1 MTEEEKD
8 EIAQL
13 VEASVLQSV
22 NRVLIVG
29 LAVYFVACLICAIV
43 EAWL

>member
-1 MTEEEKD
+1 MTEEEKR
-8 EIAQL
+8 EIAEL

-29 LAVYFVACLICAIV
+29 LGVYFAACLICAV
-43 EAWL
+43 AEALL

>member
-1 MTEEEKD
+1 VTEEEKR

-13 VEASVLQSV
+13 IETSVLQSV

-29 LAVYFVACLICAIV
+29 LLVYVVACSICAVV
-43 EAWL
+43 EALI